1 MVFFNSSGSWHDSGK
16 VSKQSVVGSREIWF
30 WVLLLGSWMM
40 LNSPAWPNQLLGG
53 LGSLGFL
60 AFAFRNLGKLRGMGM
75 DFADWKPAPV
85 RFWWVAAG
93 LGAVTGGVGL
103 SLAGL
108 AHQRISVA
116 ENWRVALLQVALG
129 PVLKEVL
136 FRGYLMRL
144 LLGSLKGL
152 RPPWVK
158 SVAAVMISAAVFGAI
173 HLLRPGTEAV
183 TVAVIAGIGVV
194 YGYIRMASG
203 STATA
208 AVAHAV
214 YNMTLYVGMA
224 I

>member
-1 MVFFNSSGSWHDSGK
+1 MVFVKSACSWHDSGK
-16 VSKQSVVGSREIWF
+16 VSKQTVAGSRETWF

-53 LGSLGFL
+53 LGSVGFL
-60 AFAFRNLGKLRGMGM
+60 AFAFRNLGKLRGTGM

-85 RFWWVAAG
+85 RFWWVAPA
-93 LGAVTGGVGL
+93 LGGVAGCVAL

-108 AHQRISVA
+108 AHQRIRVA

-129 PVLKEVL
+129 PVLEEIL

-144 LLGSLKGL
+144 LLWSLKGL
-152 RPPWVK
+152 KPKVVA
-158 SVAAVMISAAVFGAI
+158 SVAAVIISAGAFGAI

-183 TVAVIAGIGVV
+183 TVAVIGGIGIV

-224 I
+224 L

>member
-1 MVFFNSSGSWHDSGK
+1 MIFVKRASSWHDSGK
-16 VSKQSVVGSREIWF
+16 VSKQTVAGSLEIWF

-53 LGSLGFL
+53 LGSVGFL
-60 AFAFRNLGKLRGMGM
+60 GFAFRNLGKLRGMGM
-75 DFADWKPAPV
+75 DFADWKPAAV

-93 LGAVTGGVGL
+93 LGGVAGCVGL

-108 AHQRISVA
+108 AHQRIRVA

-129 PVLKEVL
+129 PVLEEIL

-144 LLGSLKGL
+144 LLWSLKGL

-158 SVAAVMISAAVFGAI
+158 SVAAVMISAAAFGAI

-183 TVAVIAGIGVV
+183 TVAVIGGVGIV

-214 YNMTLYVGMA
+214 YNVTLYVGMA
-224 I
+224 L